1 MAALTSADII
11 QSINDNFVNQLALA
25 GAAVGNWDSAAFV
38 RDCAA
43 NAAAI
48 AAALA
53 ANVNAAANARQ
64 PVPAPAPPTQ
74 ATIAD
79 AVVGN
84 SGLHIPAA
92 GNELSRLLVALNAS
106 EVLNPKTNRIIYN
119 VPKSDE
125 LLRRFVAPLF
135 AKSKGVDILQA
146 DLRSRMEGNVVDSMP
161 KSDSD
166 VYISLL
172 TITPDQKANLKKYD
186 DRVDQI
192 REALSQGLGPTASTI
207 PPSNVIPHVLQNNI
221 SVISSYPAGLKAALL
236 EKRKSDSSNPLNAAA
251 TLNRIRIAMNGGA
264 NNMTGGNASKAAPLY
279 PRFVMHGGAH
289 PLAVMEGGAAPAA
302 PAAPAAAAGPWNP
315 ARGTPN
321 PVALLDARIKELEA
335 QFKSATGQGIN
346 ADLAGTIRDYSNN
359 VNNNIVGV
367 QKSLKELADAN
378 AALAQYPLG
387 LGMNATSFDAAKL
400 NQISAQAD
408 KINKDAARASK
419 QLDKL
424 SQIKDTLEELVN
436 KTTPAPRA

>member
-1 MAALTSADII
+1 MAALFVSSGDMITSITRDY
-11 QSINDNFVNQLALA
+11 VTALESVGNA
-25 GAAVGNWDSAAFV
+25 IGAAWDSSAFV
-38 RDCAA
+38 TAATPVAVPPATVGVPTQVSIA
-43 NAAAI
+43 NAIVGASGLNVAAGELNNLI
-48 AAALA
+48 RVLA
-53 ANVNAAANARQ
+53 AK
-64 PVPAPAPPTQ
+64 
-74 ATIAD
+74 
-79 AVVGN
+79 
-84 SGLHIPAA
+84 
-92 GNELSRLLVALNAS
+92 

-125 LLRRFVAPLF
+125 LLRRFVSPLF
-135 AKSKGVDILQA
+135 AKSKGVDINVTGAGTAALI
-146 DLRSRMEGNVVDSMP
+146 RPKMESDVLDSMP
-161 KSDSD
+161 KSDSEI
-166 VYISLL
+166 YISLL
-172 TITPDQKANLKKYD
+172 NISDPQRAAFKKYD

-289 PLAVMEGGAAPAA
+289 PLAVMEGGAAAA
-302 PAAPAAAAGPWNP
+302 PAAAPAAAAAAGPWNP
-315 ARGTPN
+315 ARVTPN

-335 QFKSATGQGIN
+335 QFQSATGQGIN
-346 ADLAGTIRDYSNN
+346 ANLARTIRDYSDN